1 MFSSTTWRRL
11 SYHDIQRAADGFSE
25 CILLGTESFG
35 SVYKGTLY
43 DVTIIVIKVFNLQLE
58 RAFTSFDSECEVL
71 WNVRHQ
77 DLTKITSSC
86 CIPDSK
92 VLVLEFMLNGS
103 LEKWLCSHNHFL
115 DILERLN
122 IMIDVGLA
130 HKYLHHDHSSAHVIH
145 CDLKPRNILLDKNMV
160 AHASSASR
168 NS

>member
-1 MFSSTTWRRL
+1 M
-11 SYHDIQRAADGFSE
+11 
-25 CILLGTESFG
+25 
-35 SVYKGTLY
+35 
-43 DVTIIVIKVFNLQLE
+43 TIIVIKVFNLQLE
-58 RAFTSFDSECEVL
+58 RAFRSFDSECEVL

-103 LEKWLCSHNHFL
+103 HEKWLCSHNHFL